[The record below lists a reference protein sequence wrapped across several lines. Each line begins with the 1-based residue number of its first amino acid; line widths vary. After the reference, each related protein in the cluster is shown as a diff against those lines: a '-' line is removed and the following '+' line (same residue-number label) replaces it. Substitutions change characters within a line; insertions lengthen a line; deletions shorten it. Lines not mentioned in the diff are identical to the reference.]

1 MPDGE
6 KQARDSPFLITDN
19 MKRRTNRIEILLT
32 DEELAGLKAK
42 AATFGNLSFYIRS
55 ALKEFS
61 DTDAR
66 ARMEALDRMASASR
80 KFSDD
85 LSWAGSNLNQAMKR
99 ANELAVTGLLT
110 ATFYKE
116 VVLPSINE
124 TRRILDNMILTQQDT
139 LNRIIKEC
147 LRNGLSE

>member
-1 MPDGE
+1 MPGGE
-6 KQARDSPFLITDN
+6 KQARDSPFLITNN

-32 DEELAGLKAK
+32 DDELAGLKAK
-42 AATFGNLSFYIRS
+42 AASFGSVSFYIRS

-66 ARMEALDRMASASR
+66 ARMEALDRMAAASR

-85 LSWAGSNLNQAMKR
+85 LSWAGGNLNQAMKR
-99 ANELAVTGLLT
+99 ANELAVSGLLT
-110 ATFYKE
+110 AAYYKE
-116 VVLPSINE
+116 VVVPSINE
-124 TRRILDNMILTQQDT
+124 TKRVLDTMMMTQQDT

-147 LRNGLSE
+147 LRNGLSD